1 MKRRHL
7 FELED
12 QPWFPATIRDLA
24 TDYLHFV
31 QAAIA
36 LHRPMV
42 PLVADALAASGT
54 THIIDLCSGGAGPL
68 PDLLRDLASQGVH
81 ATATLTDLFPNV
93 RAFERAVQEAKGM
106 INFVEKPVDARAVP
120 RELKGLRTVFNG
132 FHHFKPE
139 DAAAILRDAAAARQ
153 PVAVFEVSQR
163 SVKTLVLIFLTP
175 LFVWL
180 TTPLMRPFRWDRWF
194 YTYLVPVVP
203 LTCLWDG
210 IVSQLRAY
218 TPGELEQLGPAD
230 GRMTWRAGY
239 LPFPKG
245 PGRLTYLIGVP
256 GSDLYFPT

>member
-12 QPWFPATIRDLA
+12 QPWFPSIIRDLA

-36 LHRPMV
+36 LHQPMV
-42 PLVADALAASGT
+42 PLIADVLAASGT
-54 THIIDLCSGGAGPL
+54 TQIVDLCSGGAGPL
-68 PDLLRDLASQGVH
+68 PQLLQDLEARGVH

-93 RAFERAVQEAKGM
+93 AGFERAARDGKGR
-106 INFVEKPVDARAVP
+106 IAYVAQPVDARAVP
-120 RELKGLRTVFNG
+120 PELKGLRTIFNG

-139 DAAAILRDAAAARQ
+139 DAAAILRDAAIAGQ
-153 PVAVFEVSQR
+153 PIAVFEVSQR

-175 LFVWL
+175 IFVWL
-180 TTPLMRPFRWDRWF
+180 TTPFMRPFRWRRLL
-194 YTYLVPVVP
+194 YTYLVPLVP

-218 TPGELEQLGPAD
+218 TPAELEQLGPAD

-245 PGRLTYLIGVP
+245 PGRLTYLLGV